1 MAYTLRQAVLR
12 TGLTKSTIQRYFKD
26 PPLKFRQAEVNKD
39 NDKNTE
45 WTLTDDDM
53 EVLWQIKIYQSLG
66 LRRPDVI
73 KILSKTP
80 IERQKELDKAIKSL
94 EQKIEEAKLYSTT
107 RINYFDKK
115 IDSNEIQSIM
125 KEVIKTVKSEYH
137 KIEDLNIYKYQF
149 SEDDDINSDKYLLEL
164 KELSGTISPDDS
176 KALTLI
182 KKVDDIVYKVN
193 KEKITRFDSIKE
205 GILDLDI
212 DNSSKEFMIQALTS
226 YFNNIV
232 DDSKNLSSITLN
244 IMDLAK
250 KGEKTTSAKVKSEV
264 QKIWNYYDDI
274 GYNHVGISFLLQV
287 FIKFFQTEEI
297 RKRLDGNNERG
308 VAWFIARSIEI
319 FLLER

>member
-1 MAYTLRQAVLR
+1 VAYTLQQAVLR

-39 NDKNTE
+39 NDKNPE

-137 KIEDLNIYKYQF
+137 KIVDLNIYIYQF
-149 SEDDDINSDKYLLEL
+149 SEDDDINSDKYILEL
-164 KELSGTISPDDS
+164 KELS
-176 KALTLI
+176 
-182 KKVDDIVYKVN
+182 
-193 KEKITRFDSIKE
+193 
-205 GILDLDI
+205 
-212 DNSSKEFMIQALTS
+212 
-226 YFNNIV
+226 
-232 DDSKNLSSITLN
+232 
-244 IMDLAK
+244 
-250 KGEKTTSAKVKSEV
+250 
-264 QKIWNYYDDI
+264 
-274 GYNHVGISFLLQV
+274 
-287 FIKFFQTEEI
+287 
-297 RKRLDGNNERG
+297 
-308 VAWFIARSIEI
+308 
-319 FLLER
+319 

>member
-1 MAYTLRQAVLR
+1 VAYTLRQAVLR

-250 KGEKTTSAKVKSEV
+250 KGEKTTSAKVKNEV

-297 RKRLDGNNERG
+297 KKTKPTTN
-308 VAWFIARSIEI
+308 
-319 FLLER
+319 